1 MNKTNRDDKASVL
14 KPALSERGSV
24 QALSLCQEASHFG
37 AARDERDGPS
47 PLQDDVR
54 CLFLREETDQGGTVE
69 DFSPLTAVRG
79 VSFCFFSIR
88 YRGRRSGAPPHHACV
103 HCVVRG
109 TV

>member
-1 MNKTNRDDKASVL
+1 MNRTKRDDKASVL
-14 KPALSERGSV
+14 KPAFSERGPV

-79 VSFCFFSIR
+79 VSFVPFPSGTEDGVPERRRTMHASIA
-88 YRGRRSGAPPHHACV
+88 S
-103 HCVVRG
+103 
-109 TV
+109 